1 MGYTFAAT
9 EWRLGVL
16 GILAAV
22 ALAACGG
29 GGSDDGGGGDDGGN
43 PPPPPPPPPPALE
56 LPDDTTSSESA
67 YITPTAS
74 GWEVIPLI
82 TVGDSPSSGTYPLV
96 GKPDGLGAFAGRLSD
111 TGDVVDTGDYMTVLM
126 NHEVRNDQGV
136 ARAHGTRGAF
146 VSQWTFAL
154 DTMRAEAAR
163 DLGTRV
169 WTFTGGAWT
178 DATGSVTFN
187 RLCSATLAPRSAF
200 FNSATGRGY
209 DGRIFTNG
217 EEVDD
222 VGRAFAW
229 IVGGPEHGQVY
240 QLPHLGQFAY
250 ENVVPNPASGDT
262 TITVGLDDVLG
273 GQVYVYVGHK
283 SATGNPVERAGLH
296 GGKLFGLRVT
306 QGGPNYPAGP
316 VPMET
321 HGAIEGTFELV
332 DTSDVAAGS
341 GLELQ
346 AASVARG
353 VTAFARPEDGAWDTQ
368 DPRVFYWVT
377 TGAPMNGVR
386 QSARLYRL
394 TFDSLDN
401 PTGGT
406 IELVVDSAS
415 LTGADG
421 LTADGF
427 DNITVTADGDVV
439 VQEDG
444 GSDDYVSKIWV
455 VDPGSGSATQVFES
469 DRSRFLAGG
478 TNFLTSDEENSGV
491 IEVTDVVQGASWYDS
506 GRRYFLG
513 TNQAHYRHPTTS
525 LVEGGQLYLFASP
538 K

>member
-1 MGYTFAAT
+1 MRYTFAAR
-9 EWRLGVL
+9 EWRFGAL

-29 GGSDDGGGGDDGGN
+29 GGSGDGGGGNGGGT
-43 PPPPPPPPPPALE
+43 PPPPPPPPALK

-67 YITPTAS
+67 YLTSTAS
-74 GWEVIPLI
+74 GWEVIPLV
-82 TVGDSPSSGTYPLV
+82 TVGDSPSGGSYPLV

-111 TGDVVDTGDYMTVLM
+111 TGEIVDTGDFLTVLM
-126 NHEVRNDQGV
+126 NHEIRDDQGV
-136 ARAHGTRGAF
+136 ARSHGTRGSF
-146 VSQWTFAL
+146 VSQWTFDL
-154 DTMRAEAAR
+154 DTMRASAGR
-163 DLGTRV
+163 DLATQVFLHSGA
-169 WTFTGGAWT
+169 AWT
-178 DATGSVTFN
+178 AATGSATFD

-200 FNSATGRGY
+200 YNAATGRGY
-209 DGRIFTNG
+209 DGLIFTNG
-217 EEVDD
+217 EEVAD

-229 IVGGPEHGQVY
+229 IVGGPEHGHVY
-240 QLPHLGQFAY
+240 HLPHLGQFAY
-250 ENVVPNPASGDT
+250 ENVVPNPGSGDT
-262 TITVGLDDVLG
+262 TITVGLDDVLA
-273 GQVYVYVGHK
+273 GQVYVYVGRK
-283 SATGNPVERAGLH
+283 STTGNPVERAGLH
-296 GGKLFGLRVT
+296 GGKLHGLRVT
-306 QGGPNYPAGP
+306 QGGPNYPPGP
-316 VPMET
+316 VSIESR
-321 HGAIEGTFELV
+321 GAIEGTFELV
-332 DTSDVAAGS
+332 DLSDVAPGP
-341 GLELQ
+341 GTDLQ

-353 VTAFARPEDGAWDTQ
+353 VTAFARPEDGAWDAQ

-394 TFDSLDN
+394 TFDSLEN

-406 IELVVDSAS
+406 IQLVVDSAS
-415 LTGADG
+415 LTGTDG

-444 GSDDYVSKIWV
+444 GNDDYVSKIWV
-455 VDPGSGSATQVFES
+455 VDPGSGPATQVFES

-478 TNFLTSDEENSGV
+478 ANFLTSDEENSGV
-491 IEVTDVVQGASWYDS
+491 IEVTDAVRGASWYDS